1 LSQQSGHSQTKLYRI
16 INHWLSEAQN
26 QSENTLEQH
35 RYLILDGTFL
45 HRPVSIITLMDAETN
60 KIIAGKYGVSENS
73 ERQLLSF
80 FKPLIARGLKPISC
94 TVDGNRTAMRVM
106 EELWPGIVI
115 QRCVVHIQRQGLS
128 WCRMYPKTAAARGMR
143 KLFLQV
149 TGIKN
154 EEERDKFF
162 ESINKW
168 EQKYGRYIEA
178 HPEKG
183 RVFSDL
189 KRARSVLIK
198 ALPRMFRY
206 LEDPK
211 ISSTSNGLEGYF
223 SRLKSHYRQHRGL
236 KKEKLNSY
244 FNWYFYFCPK

>member
-1 LSQQSGHSQTKLYRI
+1 
-16 INHWLSEAQN
+16 
-26 QSENTLEQH
+26 
-35 RYLILDGTFL
+35 
-45 HRPVSIITLMDAETN
+45 
-60 KIIAGKYGVSENS
+60 
-73 ERQLLSF
+73 
-80 FKPLIARGLKPISC
+80 
-94 TVDGNRTAMRVM
+94 M

-236 KKEKLNSY
+236 SKEKLNSY
-244 FNWYFYFCPK
+244 FNWYFCFRPK

>member
-1 LSQQSGHSQTKLYRI
+1 
-16 INHWLSEAQN
+16 
-26 QSENTLEQH
+26 
-35 RYLILDGTFL
+35 
-45 HRPVSIITLMDAETN
+45 MDAETN
-60 KIIAGKYGVSENS
+60 SVIAGQYGISENS

-80 FKPLIARGLKPISC
+80 FKSLIARGLKPVSC

-106 EELWPGIVI
+106 EELWPDIVI

-128 WCRMYPKTAAARGMR
+128 WCRVYPKTAAARGLR

-236 KKEKLNSY
+236 SKEKLNSY
-244 FNWYFYFCPK
+244 FNWYFCFRPK